1 MICKALHPLEKGEEV
16 TDNYGQVFYF
26 KSKPDRQKELD
37 ARYWFTCGCQP
48 CQQDWNLLGQNDK
61 PKWKGKADNGQLDFL
76 ESLYKVSFLS
86 KFIYYSVCLPF
97 NKNEDDNIDKI
108 KALKSEGR
116 TNEV

>member
-61 PKWKGKADNGQLDFL
+61 PKWRGKADNGQLDFL

-86 KFIYYSVCLPF
+86 LFIILSAFHL
-97 NKNEDDNIDKI
+97 I
-108 KALKSEGR
+108 KTRTTTSIKSEGR